1 MEDKLRQLAEK
12 LVNDGLVQAEAEQQK
27 ILAEA
32 QAEAHRILQLAEKE
46 AADICQKAASEAEK
60 ERIRVRSELQ
70 QLGRRTK
77 EGLRADIRQLITAR
91 VIQQPVEASFEQNL
105 PEILREVIQQ
115 LYRDEKGRV
124 EIRLPE
130 NTRADLREQLEQAM
144 QQLLQSAPTFGTD
157 ARIGSGFSIQRAG
170 DSYVI
175 DFTEADFE
183 AVLAGLMSE
192 SLQKL
197 LGDGN

>member
-12 LVNDGLVQAEAEQQK
+12 LVNDGLVQAAAEQEKMLAEARREAERLLTEAKQEAKSIRQKAEQEAEQ
-27 ILAEA
+27 
-32 QAEAHRILQLAEKE
+32 
-46 AADICQKAASEAEK
+46 
-60 ERIRVRSELQ
+60 ERVRVRSELQ

-77 EGLRADIRQLITAR
+77 EGLRADLRQLIHAQVLHTPLKVHFQQQLPAILTT
-91 VIQQPVEASFEQNL
+91 VIQH
-105 PEILREVIQQ
+105 
-115 LYRDEKGRV
+115 LYRDEKGRL

-130 NTRADLREQLEQAM
+130 NTREDLRAQLEQAV
-144 QQLLQSAPTFGTD
+144 QQLLETAPKLGTD
-157 ARIGSGFSIQRAG
+157 ARIGNGFSIQRAG
-170 DSYVI
+170 DAYVI

-197 LGDGN
+197 LSDAD